1 MQTLDG
7 HSFHFEEGLETSSE
21 NCEVLGW
28 HGFAGEGIGIEAGD
42 PGHGVG
48 GHMHGLHDIQT
59 LVQHFSRCVESLE
72 ISSNSC
78 KTHGRQPLYGARF
91 ANLNFVI

>member
-1 MQTLDG
+1 MEGNTKHGHDEIQKLDG
-7 HSFHFEEGLETSSE
+7 HSSHSEEGLETSSE

-48 GHMHGLHDIQT
+48 GHGHGLHDIQT
-59 LVQHFSRCVESLE
+59 LVQHFSHCVESLE

-78 KTHGRQPLYGARF
+78 KTHGRQSL
-91 ANLNFVI
+91 